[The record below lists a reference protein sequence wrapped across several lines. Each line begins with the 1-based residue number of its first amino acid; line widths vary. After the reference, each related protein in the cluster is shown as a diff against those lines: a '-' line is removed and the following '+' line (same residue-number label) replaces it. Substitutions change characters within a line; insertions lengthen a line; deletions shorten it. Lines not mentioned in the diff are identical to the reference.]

1 MSRRQSISRRLTQF
15 ARDESGTTLVE
26 FAIVFVIFLVVM
38 FGLVDFGRMAYRF
51 VVADKA
57 MQIASRVA
65 TVRPAACS
73 GVPETYSRGTSAAT
87 PPYRFGTSCR
97 ADTGICSN
105 PGPIT
110 CTGDATN
117 ATAVEVWNRIQPLM
131 PTSAGIENLR
141 FRYDYDANL
150 GFLGG
155 PYTPIVTV
163 EIEDLDFEFIH
174 PLGSLIALTGAS
186 ATFADGL
193 TIPFPTMSVSLPGED
208 LAQGTNG

>member
-1 MSRRQSISRRLTQF
+1 MSFRAKILRRF
-15 ARDESGTTLVE
+15 RDMADDDSGTTLVE
-26 FAIVFVIFLVVM
+26 FAIVFVVFLIVM
-38 FGLVDFGRMAYRF
+38 FALVDFGRMAYRF

-65 TVRPAACS
+65 TVRPAACN
-73 GVPETYSRGTSAAT
+73 GVPETYGRGTSTVT
-87 PPYRFGTSCR
+87 PPYRFGTSCN
-97 ADTGICSN
+97 ADSGICGN
-105 PGPIT
+105 PGTIT
-110 CTGDATN
+110 CAGNATN

-131 PTSAGIENLR
+131 PTDANIENLR
-141 FRYDYDANL
+141 FRYDFDENL

-163 EIEDLDFEFIH
+163 ELQNLDFRFVH
-174 PLGSLIALTGAS
+174 PLGSLIALTGAT
-186 ATFADGL
+186 ATVTDGL

>member
-1 MSRRQSISRRLTQF
+1 MTLRADMTRRARSF

-26 FAIVFVIFLVVM
+26 FAIVFVIFLVLM
-38 FGLVDFGRMAYRF
+38 FALVDFGRLAYRF

-65 TVRPAACS
+65 TVRPAACP
-73 GVPETYSRGTSAAT
+73 GVPDLNSRGTSEAD

-97 ADTGICSN
+97 DADGICRD
-105 PGPIT
+105 PGTFVCP
-110 CTGDATN
+110 GDATN
-117 ATAVEVWNRIQPLM
+117 ATAVEVWTRVRPLL
-131 PTSAGIENLR
+131 PADADIANLQ
-141 FRYDYDANL
+141 FRYDYDRNL

-163 EIEDLDFEFIH
+163 ELQGLDFEFIH
-174 PLGSLIALTGAS
+174 PLGSLLALTGAT

-193 TIPFPTMSVSLPGED
+193 TIPFPTMSASLPGED